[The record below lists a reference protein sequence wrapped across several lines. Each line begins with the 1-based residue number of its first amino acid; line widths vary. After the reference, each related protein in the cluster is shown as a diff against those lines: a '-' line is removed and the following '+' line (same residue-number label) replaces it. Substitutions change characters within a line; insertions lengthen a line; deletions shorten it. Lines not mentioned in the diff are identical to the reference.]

1 MAFGEARGIKLKG
14 GRRLGSIRQTYIK
27 STVDALLRQHPD
39 EFTDDFNANKAQ
51 VEKLTGAASK
61 ELRNR
66 VAGYITRKV
75 HSKSRRKQ

>member
-1 MAFGEARGIKLKG
+1 M
-14 GRRLGSIRQTYIK
+14 GSIRQTYIK
-27 STVDALLRQHPD
+27 STVDSLLRQYPD
-39 EFTDDFNANKAQ
+39 EFSDDFNVNKGQ

-75 HSKSRRKQ
+75 HSKGRRKQ

>member
-1 MAFGEARGIKLKG
+1 M
-14 GRRLGSIRQTYIK
+14 GSIRQTFIK
-27 STVDALLRQHPD
+27 STVDTLLRQHPD

-51 VEKLTGAASK
+51 VEKLTGAQSK

-75 HSKSRRKQ
+75 HSRGRRKQ